1 MIQNLHL
8 LRCYRSCLVANK
20 LHEAKRTNIRN
31 YTRRNYSAK
40 LHQTTMNNTVKY
52 MLRCATLRNDTK
64 KAHKI
69 LPQLALLHKNNKQ
82 TKKDVG
88 RCNLHYLED
97 SSRAET
103 QSPLLDHALFL
114 AM

>member
-31 YTRRNYSAK
+31 YTAK

-52 MLRCATLRNDTK
+52 MLRYATLRNDTK
-64 KAHKI
+64 
-69 LPQLALLHKNNKQ
+69 NNKQ
-82 TKKDVG
+82 TKKNVR
-88 RCNLHYLED
+88 RCDLQPDLNLFHEMEQARYLTE
-97 SSRAET
+97 
-103 QSPLLDHALFL
+103 
-114 AM
+114 MI